1 MKTMM
6 LAAAALALAT
16 AANSASTLA
25 ADPSAGGGYAQ
36 SQTAE
41 QRSVDRPAGPHYE
54 WQYQYGKH
62 GSFEGHWVLV
72 R

>member
-16 AANSASTLA
+16 AANPASTLA
-25 ADPSAGGGYAQ
+25 ADPSASSGYAQ
-36 SQTAE
+36 PQTAG
-41 QRSVDRPAGPHYE
+41 QRSTDRSAAPHYE